1 MEGNSLIE
9 TTGMQH
15 IVKFW
20 GWVASG
26 LLMCTPVMAQSTLSI
41 GAGQVL
47 LAPRT
52 ADNAPPRAV
61 GLADSMKGQ
70 AVPTNQWYSSLVF
83 NPKAEALFAQ
93 PYTVRAASTGFELA
107 LPTRQVIATERK
119 DTEIHYPHRAPLVIT
134 PMSFKPTQGK
144 LAKVSDWAIDIA
156 MGAGADRFD
165 FTVAHGSPYVYG
177 RISRGPVAFQT
188 STAAQRTQLNA
199 DERVLTLNS
208 GGQTFAIF
216 GPTGVRYEQVGQQW
230 VAHLPADK
238 GYFST
243 AVLPDTSPDTVA
255 LFIKHAHAHITQTQ
269 VSWHYNDSNNALRTE
284 YRVTT
289 QPMEGTE
296 TQTLLG
302 LYPHHWH
309 QNQSVNGQLRGQ
321 YETIRGAIRLLP
333 ANQFST
339 ELTYRG
345 FVPFWPGLQ
354 NHPRNDEL
362 KAVLKADVSNARRNM
377 LQIGN
382 GPYWQGKG
390 LQRIGKVMDVAEQ
403 QGDAEAA
410 KRLQNLL
417 KGRIEQWFS
426 GKDRQTYFHLDKTLG
441 TVLAYPE
448 EYFAVEQMNDH
459 HFHYGY
465 WIRTM
470 ADLALR
476 DPEWTSDAQW
486 GAMTNLLIQ
495 DIATAKRGQKD
506 FPFLRTFDIYEGHS
520 WASGN
525 GIGEWGNNQESSSEA
540 INAWSALILW
550 AEIRGDKA
558 LRDLGIYLYTT
569 EIEAIRHYWF
579 DVHNLVFAPEYKN
592 KEVSM
597 LFGGAYKHNTWWTD
611 EPRQIK
617 GINLLPITTSSTY
630 LGLDPAHTKRSLA
643 TLPEDT
649 RIYESRGKRANPT
662 DMWQDLFAKYMA
674 LTDPAAGLKMWDR
687 WGAVELGDT
696 RTHALHFMLSLE
708 EMGPPDFSV
717 TADHVLHSVF
727 KRADGQR
734 TYLAYNTANTPRT
747 VKFSDGQVLQVPPR
761 SLAQSKRRVSP

>member
-1 MEGNSLIE
+1 MGYDSSFESLEMTEIF
-9 TTGMQH
+9 
-15 IVKFW
+15 KSLCL
-20 GWVASG
+20 VALG
-26 LLMCTPVMAQSTLSI
+26 LLVSSASMAQSTMSF

-52 ADNAPPRAV
+52 ADNAAPKAI

-70 AVPTNQWYSSLVF
+70 AVPTNQWYSGLVF
-83 NPKAEALFAQ
+83 SPKAEVLFAQ
-93 PYTVRAASTGFELA
+93 PYSVRAAATGFELA
-107 LPTRQVIATERK
+107 LPKRQVISTERK

-134 PMSFKPTQGK
+134 PLDFKASQGK
-144 LAKVSDWAIDIA
+144 LAKASDWAIDIS

-165 FTVAHGSPYVYG
+165 FTVAHGSPYIYG
-177 RISRGPVAFQT
+177 RISRGSVSFQT
-188 STAAQRTQLNA
+188 SAAAQRTQLSS
-199 DERVLTLNS
+199 DQRVLTLLS
-208 GGQTFAIF
+208 EGQTYAIF
-216 GPTGVRYEQVGQQW
+216 GPSGVRWEQLGQQW
-230 VAHLPADK
+230 VAHLPMGK
-238 GYFST
+238 GYFSA
-243 AVLPDTSPDTVA
+243 AVLPDNSSETLA
-255 LFIKHAHAHITQTQ
+255 LFMRHAHAHITQTQ
-269 VSWHYNDSNNALRTE
+269 VSWHYNETNNSLRTD
-284 YRVTT
+284 YSVTT
-289 QPMEGTE
+289 QAMEGTE
-296 TQTLLG
+296 TQTLMG

-309 QNQSVNGQLRGQ
+309 QNQSVNGKLKGQ

-345 FVPFWPGLQ
+345 FVPFWPGLKD
-354 NHPRNDEL
+354 HPRNDDL

-390 LQRIGKVMDVAEQ
+390 LQRISKVLDVAEQ
-403 QGDAEAA
+403 QGDTEAA

-476 DPEWTSDAQW
+476 DPEWASDTQW

-495 DIATAKRGQKD
+495 DIATAERGKKE

-520 WASGN
+520 WASG
-525 GIGEWGNNQESSSEA
+525 IGLGDLGNNQESSSEA

-579 DVHNLVFAPEYKN
+579 DVYNLVFAPEYKN

-617 GINLLPITTSSTY
+617 GINLLPISTSSTY

-674 LTDPAAGLKMWDR
+674 LTDPAEGLKMWNR

-708 EMGPPDFSV
+708 KMGPPDFSV

-727 KRADGQR
+727 KRSDGLR
-734 TYLAYNTANTPRT
+734 TYLAYNTGSQAKT
-747 VKFSDGQVLQVPPR
+747 VTFSDGQLLQVPPR
-761 SLAQSKRRVSP
+761 SLAQASKKVPP

>member
-1 MEGNSLIE
+1 MS
-9 TTGMQH
+9 
-15 IVKFW
+15 
-20 GWVASG
+20 ASFRFMV
-26 LLMCTPVMAQSTLSI
+26 LTLSSLLLASTSWAQASKAV

-47 LAPRT
+47 LAPRST
-52 ADNAPPRAV
+52 DNAPPPAI
-61 GLADSMKGQ
+61 GLTEKMKAQ
-70 AVPTNQWYSSLVF
+70 AVPTNQWYSGLVF
-83 NPKAEALFAQ
+83 SRQAEVLFAQ
-93 PYTVRAASTGFELA
+93 PYTVRAPSSGFELA

-119 DTEIHYPHRAPLVIT
+119 DTEIHYPHRSPLIISPV
-134 PMSFKPTQGK
+134 SFKASQGK
-144 LAKVSDWAIDIA
+144 LAKISDWAIDIA
-156 MGAGADRFD
+156 MGNATDHFD
-165 FTVAHGSPYVYG
+165 LTVTHGSPYVYG
-177 RISRGPVAFQT
+177 RISQGPVSIQT
-188 STAAQRTQLNA
+188 SAPSTRVQLIA
-199 DERVLTLNS
+199 DERVLTLTSN
-208 GGQTFAIF
+208 GQTFAIF
-216 GPTGVRYEQVGQQW
+216 GPTGVRWEQTGPQW
-230 VAHLPADK
+230 LAHLPQGK
-238 GYFST
+238 GYFSA
-243 AVLPDTSPDTVA
+243 AVLPDNKTETLAWMTRHAYS
-255 LFIKHAHAHITQTQ
+255 FITDTQ
-269 VSWHYNDSNNALRTE
+269 VKWQFNPSKSILTTDYT
-284 YRVTT
+284 VTT
-289 QPMEGTE
+289 QVMEGAE
-296 TQTLLG
+296 SQTIQG

-309 QNQSVNGQLRGQ
+309 QNNLVNGKLQAQ
-321 YETIRGAIRLLP
+321 YDTVRGAIRLLP
-333 ANQFST
+333 SNHFST
-339 ELTYRG
+339 ELIYRG
-345 FVPFWPGLQ
+345 FVPHWPAIT
-354 NHPRNDEL
+354 NSPRLTEL
-362 KAVLKADVSNARRNM
+362 NEVLKVDVRNARRNM

-390 LQRIGKVMDVAEQ
+390 LQRISKVMDVAEQ
-403 QGDAEAA
+403 QGDSESAL
-410 KRLQNLL
+410 RLQNLL

-426 GKDRQTYFHLDKTLG
+426 GKDRHTYFHLDKTLG

-476 DPEWTSDAQW
+476 DPAWTSDAQW
-486 GAMTNLLIQ
+486 GSMTQLLIQ
-495 DIATAKRGQKD
+495 DIATAQRGRAD

-520 WASGN
+520 WASGV
-525 GIGEWGNNQESSSEA
+525 GLGDLGNNQESSSEA
-540 INAWSALILW
+540 INAWAALILW
-550 AEIRGDKA
+550 AEIRGDTQ

-630 LGLDPAHTKRSLA
+630 LGLDPEHTKRSLA

-662 DMWQDLFAKYMA
+662 DMWQDLFAKYMG
-674 LTDPAAGLKMWDR
+674 LTDPAAGLKTWDR

-696 RTHALHFMLSLE
+696 RTHALHFLLSLE
-708 EMGPPDFSV
+708 EMGPPDFSI

-734 TYLAYNTANTPRT
+734 TYLAYNTGNSPRL
-747 VKFSDGQVLQVPPR
+747 VHFSDGQVLQVPAR
-761 SLAQSKRRVSP
+761 SLAHIKRR

>member
-1 MEGNSLIE
+1 
-9 TTGMQH
+9 MQH
-15 IVKFW
+15 IIFSISF
-20 GWVASG
+20 AACG
-26 LLMCTPVMAQSTLSI
+26 LLLPALALSQGSMAI

-47 LAPRT
+47 LSPRT
-52 ADNAPPRAV
+52 ADNSPPPAL
-61 GLADSMKGQ
+61 GLTDAMKAQ
-70 AVPTNQWYSSLVF
+70 AVPTNQWYSSLIF
-83 NPKAEALFAQ
+83 NRNPEVLFAQ
-93 PYTVRAASTGFELA
+93 PYTVRAAATGFEMA
-107 LPTRQVIATERK
+107 LPTRQVIPTERK
-119 DTEIHYPHRAPLVIT
+119 DTEIHYPHRSPLVIS
-134 PMSFKPTQGK
+134 PVAFKASQGK
-144 LAKVSDWAIDIA
+144 LAKAGDWSIDIA
-156 MGAGADRFD
+156 MGSGADRLD
-165 FTVAHGSPYVYG
+165 FTVAHGSPYVHG
-177 RISRGPVAFQT
+177 RVSRGPVAFQT
-188 STAAQRTQLNA
+188 ATSAQRSQLSN

-208 GGQTFAIF
+208 NGQTFAIF
-216 GPTGVRYEQVGQQW
+216 GPTGVRWQQVGPQW

-238 GYFST
+238 GFFST
-243 AVLPDTSPDTVA
+243 AVLPNDLPETVA
-255 LFIKHAHAHITQTQ
+255 LFTRHAHAHITETQ
-269 VSWHYNDSNNALRTE
+269 VSWHYNETNNALRTD
-284 YRVTT
+284 YRVNT
-289 QPMEGTE
+289 QAMEGAE

-309 QNQSVNGQLRGQ
+309 QNQSVDGKLKGQ

-333 ANQFST
+333 GNYFST

-345 FVPFWPGLQ
+345 FVPFWPGLK
-354 NHPRNDEL
+354 NHPRIGDL
-362 KAVLKADVSNARRNM
+362 QTVLSADVSNARRNM

-390 LQRIGKVMDVAEQ
+390 LQRISKVMDVAEQ
-403 QGDAEAA
+403 QGDTEAA

-426 GKDRQTYFHLDKTLG
+426 GKNRQTYFHLDKTLG

-486 GAMTNLLIQ
+486 GAMTQLLIQ

-630 LGLDPAHTKRSLA
+630 LGLDPEHTRRSLA

-649 RIYESRGKRANPT
+649 RIFESRGKRANPT

-674 LTDPAAGLKMWDR
+674 LTDPAEGLKMWNR

-696 RTHALHFMLSLE
+696 RTHTLHFLMSLDI
-708 EMGPPDFSV
+708 MGTPDFSV

-727 KRADGQR
+727 KRKDGQR
-734 TYLAYNTANTPRT
+734 TYLAFNAGNTPHT
-747 VKFSDGQVLQVPPR
+747 VKFSDGQVLEVPAGR
-761 SLAQSKRRVSP
+761 LAQTTRQVHP

>member
-1 MEGNSLIE
+1 MSKNHLSNS
-9 TTGMQH
+9 TGMHH
-15 IVKFW
+15 IFKFW
-20 GWVASG
+20 GLVASG
-26 LLMCTPVMAQSTLSI
+26 MLACTSGLAQSTLQV

-52 ADNAPPRAV
+52 ADNAAPPAL

-70 AVPTNQWYSSLVF
+70 AVATNQWYSSLIF
-83 NPKAEALFAQ
+83 NAKAEALFAQ
-93 PYTVRAASTGFELA
+93 PYTVRAAATGFELA

-134 PMSFKPTQGK
+134 PLSFKPTQGK
-144 LAKVSDWAIDIA
+144 LAKASDWSIDIA
-156 MGAGADRFD
+156 MGTGTDRFD

-188 STAAQRTQLNA
+188 SASSQRTQIST
-199 DERVLTLNS
+199 DDRVLTLSS

-216 GPTGVRYEQVGQQW
+216 GPTGVRWEQVGPQW

-243 AVLPDTSPDTVA
+243 AVLPDNTAETLA
-255 LFIKHAHAHITQTQ
+255 LFTRHAHAHVIQTQ
-269 VSWHYNDSNNALRTE
+269 VSWQYNEANNALRTE
-284 YRVTT
+284 YRATT
-289 QPMEGTE
+289 QVMEGAE
-296 TQTLLG
+296 SQTLLG

-309 QNQSVNGQLRGQ
+309 QNPSVNGKLKGQ
-321 YETIRGAIRLLP
+321 YETIRGAVRLLP

-345 FVPFWPGLQ
+345 FVPFWPGLK
-354 NHPRNDEL
+354 NHPRNDDL

-390 LQRIGKVMDVAEQ
+390 LQRISKVMDVAEQ
-403 QGDAEAA
+403 QGDDEAA

-417 KGRIEQWFS
+417 KSRIEQWFS

-476 DPEWTSDAQW
+476 DPEWTSDAKW
-486 GAMTNLLIQ
+486 GAMTQLLIQ
-495 DIATAKRGQKD
+495 DIATPKRGQKD

-630 LGLDPAHTKRSLA
+630 LGLDPAHTQRSLA

-649 RIYESRGKRANPT
+649 RIFESRGKRANPT

-708 EMGPPDFSV
+708 SMGPPDFSV

-747 VKFSDGQVLQVPPR
+747 VKFSDGQVLEVPAK
-761 SLAQSKRRVSP
+761 SLGQTTRLIKP

>member
-1 MEGNSLIE
+1 
-9 TTGMQH
+9 MQH
-15 IVKFW
+15 AFRFLTFTLAIA
-20 GWVASG
+20 GLQISCLAVAQP
-26 LLMCTPVMAQSTLSI
+26 TAKV

-52 ADNAPPRAV
+52 ADNSPPPAI
-61 GLADSMKGQ
+61 GLTDAMKKQ
-70 AVPTNQWYSSLVF
+70 AVATNQWYSGLTFS
-83 NPKAEALFAQ
+83 PKPEVLFAH
-93 PYTVRAASTGFELA
+93 PYTVKAPVSGFELA

-119 DTEIHYPHRAPLVIT
+119 DTEIHYPHRSPLVIA
-134 PMSFKPTQGK
+134 PVAFKAIQGK
-144 LAKVSDWAIDIA
+144 LAKANDWAIDIA
-156 MGAGADRFD
+156 MGSGAERFD
-165 FTVAHGSPYVYG
+165 LTVAHGSPYVFG
-177 RISRGPVAFQT
+177 RISQGPVSFH
-188 STAAQRTQLNA
+188 TADQSQRTQLSS
-199 DERVLTLNS
+199 DDRVLTLTS

-216 GPTGVRYEQVGQQW
+216 GPSGVRWEQSGKQW
-230 VAHLPADK
+230 LAHLPQGK
-238 GYFST
+238 GYFSA
-243 AVLPDTSPDTVA
+243 AVLPDNKPETLA
-255 LFIKHAHAHITQTQ
+255 LFTRHAYAFITQTQ
-269 VSWHYNDSNNALRTE
+269 VTWQFNETTNAVKTE
-284 YRVTT
+284 YLVSTEV
-289 QPMEGTE
+289 MEGNE
-296 TQTLLG
+296 SQTLQG

-309 QNQSVNGQLRGQ
+309 QNAQVSGKLVGQ
-321 YETIRGAIRLLP
+321 YESIRGAIKLLP
-333 ANQFST
+333 SNQFST

-345 FVPFWPGLQ
+345 FVPHWPGLK

-362 KAVLKADVSNARRNM
+362 NTLLSADVRNARRNM

-390 LQRIGKVMDVAEQ
+390 LQRISKVMDVAEQ
-403 QGDAEAA
+403 QGDADAT
-410 KRLQNLL
+410 KRLQSLL

-426 GKDRQTYFHLDKTLG
+426 GKDRSTYFHLDKTLG

-476 DPEWTSDAQW
+476 DPEWASDAQW
-486 GAMTNLLIQ
+486 GAMTQLLIK
-495 DIATAKRGQKD
+495 DIATSERGRAD

-520 WASGN
+520 WASGV
-525 GIGEWGNNQESSSEA
+525 GLGDLGNNQESSSEA

-617 GINLLPITTSSTY
+617 GINLLPISTSSTY
-630 LGLDPAHTKRSLA
+630 LGLDPEHTRRSLA

-649 RIYESRGKRANPT
+649 RIFESRGKRANPT
-662 DMWQDLFAKYMA
+662 DMWQDLFAKYMG
-674 LTDPAAGLKMWDR
+674 LTDPAAALKMWDR

-696 RTHALHFMLSLE
+696 RTHALHFLLSLE
-708 EMGPPDFSV
+708 SMGPPDFSV

-747 VKFSDGQVLQVPPR
+747 VKFSDGQVLEVPAR
-761 SLAQSKRRVSP
+761 SLAQAQRQASR

>member
-1 MEGNSLIE
+1 MELFPRCLMLTI
-9 TTGMQH
+9 
-15 IVKFW
+15 
-20 GWVASG
+20 SG
-26 LLMCTPVMAQSTLSI
+26 LVLSTSVMAQVTTSV

-47 LAPRT
+47 MS
-52 ADNAPPRAV
+52 PRATDNKPPPAI
-61 GLADSMKGQ
+61 GLTDTMKGQ
-70 AVPTNQWYSSLVF
+70 AVATNQWYSGLIFS
-83 NPKAEALFAQ
+83 PKPEVLFAQ
-93 PYTVRAASTGFELA
+93 PYTVKAPATGFELA
-107 LPTRQVIATERK
+107 LPTRQVLATERK
-119 DTEIHYPHRAPLVIT
+119 DTEIHYPHRAPLVIS
-134 PMSFKPTQGK
+134 PVAFKASQGK
-144 LAKVSDWAIDIA
+144 LAKASDWSIDIA
-156 MGAGADRFD
+156 MGTSTDRFD
-165 FTVAHGSPYVYG
+165 LTVAHGSPYVFG
-177 RISRGPVAFQT
+177 RISQGPVAFT
-188 STAAQRTQLNA
+188 TTAQAQRTQIST
-199 DERVLTLNS
+199 DPRVLTLSS

-216 GPTGVRYEQVGQQW
+216 GPNGVRWEQSGNQW
-230 VAHLPADK
+230 MAHLPEGK
-238 GYFST
+238 GYFSA
-243 AVLPDTSPDTVA
+243 AVLPDVSPETLA
-255 LFIKHAHAHITQTQ
+255 LFTRHAYAFVTQTQ
-269 VSWHYNDSNNALRTE
+269 VSWRYGETNNAL
-284 YRVTT
+284 TT
-289 QPMEGTE
+289 DYQVSTQVMEGTE
-296 TQTLLG
+296 TQTLQG

-309 QNQSVNGQLRGQ
+309 QNAQVAGKLIGQ
-321 YETIRGAIRLLP
+321 YDTIRGAIRLLP
-333 ANQFST
+333 SNQFST
-339 ELTYRG
+339 VLTYRG
-345 FVPFWPGLQ
+345 FVPYWPSVK
-354 NHPRNDEL
+354 NNPRNDEL
-362 KAVLKADVSNARRNM
+362 KAVMKADVRNARRNM

-390 LQRIGKVMDVAEQ
+390 LQRISKVMDVAEQ
-403 QGDAEAA
+403 QGDADAA
-410 KRLQNLL
+410 ARLQSLL

-426 GKDRQTYFHLDKTLG
+426 GKDRNTYFHLDKTLG

-486 GAMTNLLIQ
+486 GAMTELLIK
-495 DIATAKRGQKD
+495 DIATAERGRAD

-520 WASGN
+520 WASG
-525 GIGEWGNNQESSSEA
+525 IGLGDLGNNQESSSEA

-550 AEIRGDKA
+550 AEIRGNKA

-617 GINLLPITTSSTY
+617 GINLLPISSSSTY
-630 LGLDPAHTKRSLA
+630 LGLDPEHTRRSLA

-662 DMWQDLFAKYMA
+662 DMWQDLFAKYMG
-674 LTDPAAGLKMWDR
+674 LTDPAEGLKMWDR

-696 RTHALHFMLSLE
+696 RTHTLHFLLSLE
-708 EMGPPDFSV
+708 TMGPPDFSV

-734 TYLAYNTANTPRT
+734 TYLAYNTSNTPRT
-747 VKFSDGQVLQVPPR
+747 VKFSDGQVLEVPPR
-761 SLAQSKRRVSP
+761 SLAQAQRQVRP

>member
-1 MEGNSLIE
+1 MASNSLTKSTEMHKIF
-9 TTGMQH
+9 
-15 IVKFW
+15 KFW
-20 GWVASG
+20 GAVVSG
-26 LLMCTPVMAQSTLSI
+26 FLLCTATQAQPTRPI

-52 ADNAPPRAV
+52 ADNAAPKAI

-70 AVPTNQWYSSLVF
+70 AVPTNQWYSGLVF
-83 NPKAEALFAQ
+83 SPKAEVLFAQ
-93 PYTVRAASTGFELA
+93 PYTVRAAASGFELA
-107 LPTRQVIATERK
+107 LPTRQVIATERQ
-119 DTEIHYPHRAPLVIT
+119 DTEIHYPHRAPLVIS
-134 PMSFKPTQGK
+134 PVSFKATQGK
-144 LAKVSDWAIDIA
+144 LTKASDWAVEIA
-156 MGAGADRFD
+156 MGSAADRLD

-188 STAAQRTQLNA
+188 PASAQRTSLST

-208 GGQTFAIF
+208 GGQTFALF
-216 GPTGVRYEQVGQQW
+216 GPSGVRWEQMGSQW
-230 VAHLPADK
+230 VAHLPTDK
-238 GYFST
+238 GYFT
-243 AVLPDTSPDTVA
+243 AAVLPDNSSETLS
-255 LFIKHAHAHITQTQ
+255 LFIRHAHAHITQTQ
-269 VSWHYNDSNNALRTE
+269 VSWHYTETNNSLRTD

-289 QPMEGTE
+289 QAMEGTE

-309 QNQSVNGQLRGQ
+309 QNQSVNGKLKGQ

-345 FVPFWPGLQ
+345 FVPFWPGLKD
-354 NHPRNDEL
+354 HPRNDDL

-390 LQRIGKVMDVAEQ
+390 LQRISKVLDVAEQ
-403 QGDAEAA
+403 QGDTEAA
-410 KRLQNLL
+410 KRLEKLL
-417 KGRIEQWFS
+417 MGRIEQWFS
-426 GKDRQTYFHLDKTLG
+426 GKDRQTYFHLDRTLG

-476 DPEWTSDAQW
+476 DPEWASDTQW

-495 DIATAKRGQKD
+495 DIATAERGKKD

-520 WASGN
+520 WASG
-525 GIGEWGNNQESSSEA
+525 IGLGDLGNNQESSSEA

-550 AEIRGDKA
+550 AEIRGDNA

-617 GINLLPITTSSTY
+617 GINLLPISTSSTY

-674 LTDPAAGLKMWDR
+674 LTNPAEGLKMWNR

-696 RTHALHFMLSLE
+696 RTHTLHFLLSLE
-708 EMGPPDFSV
+708 KMGPPDFSV

-734 TYLAYNTANTPRT
+734 TYLAYNAGKTPRT
-747 VKFSDGQVLQVPPR
+747 VKFSDGQVLEVPVG
-761 SLAQSKRRVSP
+761 SLVQATRLIRP

>member
-1 MEGNSLIE
+1 
-9 TTGMQH
+9 
-15 IVKFW
+15 
-20 GWVASG
+20 
-26 LLMCTPVMAQSTLSI
+26 
-41 GAGQVL
+41 
-47 LAPRT
+47 
-52 ADNAPPRAV
+52 
-61 GLADSMKGQ
+61 
-70 AVPTNQWYSSLVF
+70 
-83 NPKAEALFAQ
+83 
-93 PYTVRAASTGFELA
+93 
-107 LPTRQVIATERK
+107 
-119 DTEIHYPHRAPLVIT
+119 
-134 PMSFKPTQGK
+134 
-144 LAKVSDWAIDIA
+144 
-156 MGAGADRFD
+156 
-165 FTVAHGSPYVYG
+165 
-177 RISRGPVAFQT
+177 
-188 STAAQRTQLNA
+188 
-199 DERVLTLNS
+199 
-208 GGQTFAIF
+208 
-216 GPTGVRYEQVGQQW
+216 
-230 VAHLPADK
+230 
-238 GYFST
+238 
-243 AVLPDTSPDTVA
+243 
-255 LFIKHAHAHITQTQ
+255 
-269 VSWHYNDSNNALRTE
+269 
-284 YRVTT
+284 
-289 QPMEGTE
+289 
-296 TQTLLG
+296 
-302 LYPHHWH
+302 
-309 QNQSVNGQLRGQ
+309 
-321 YETIRGAIRLLP
+321 LLP

-339 ELTYRG
+339 ALTYRG
-345 FVPFWPGLQ
+345 FVPFWPGLKD
-354 NHPRNDEL
+354 HPRNDDL
-362 KAVLKADVSNARRNM
+362 NAVLKADVSNARRNM

-390 LQRIGKVMDVAEQ
+390 LQRISKVLDVAEQ
-403 QGDAEAA
+403 QGDTEAA
-410 KRLQNLL
+410 KRLEKLL

-426 GKDRQTYFHLDKTLG
+426 GKDRQTYFHLDRTLG

-476 DPEWTSDAQW
+476 DPEWASDTQW

-495 DIATAKRGQKD
+495 DIATAERGKKD

-520 WASGN
+520 WASG
-525 GIGEWGNNQESSSEA
+525 IGLGDLGNNQESSSEA

-617 GINLLPITTSSTY
+617 GINLLPISTSSTY
-630 LGLDPAHTKRSLA
+630 LGLDPAHTRRSLA

-674 LTDPAAGLKMWDR
+674 LTDPSEGLKMWNR

-696 RTHALHFMLSLE
+696 RTHTLHFLLSLE
-708 EMGPPDFSV
+708 KMGPPDFSV

-734 TYLAYNTANTPRT
+734 TYFAYNAGKTPRT
-747 VKFSDGQVLQVPPR
+747 VKFSDGQVLEVPVD
-761 SLAQSKRRVSP
+761 SLAQATRLIRP

>member
-1 MEGNSLIE
+1 
-9 TTGMQH
+9 MQH
-15 IVKFW
+15 SLRFLFT
-20 GWVASG
+20 ALSG
-26 LLMCTPVMAQSTLSI
+26 MLACMPALAQSTLSV
-41 GAGQVL
+41 GSGQVL

-52 ADNAPPRAV
+52 TDNKPPPAI
-61 GLADSMKGQ
+61 GLTDAMKKQ
-70 AVPTNQWYSSLVF
+70 AVATNQWYSGLIFSTQPEV
-83 NPKAEALFAQ
+83 LFAH
-93 PYTVRAASTGFELA
+93 PYTVKAPATGFELA
-107 LPTRQVIATERK
+107 LPTRQVIPTERK
-119 DTEIHYPHRAPLVIT
+119 DTEIHYPHRAPLVIS
-134 PMSFKPTQGK
+134 PLAFKPSQGK
-144 LAKVSDWAIDIA
+144 LAKASDWAIDIA
-156 MGAGADRFD
+156 MGSGGDTFNL
-165 FTVAHGSPYVYG
+165 TVAHGSPYVYG
-177 RISRGPVAFQT
+177 RVSRGPVGFQ
-188 STAAQRTQLNA
+188 AAPDAQRVPLSTDA
-199 DERVLTLNS
+199 RVLTLRS

-216 GPTGVRYEQVGQQW
+216 GPTGVRWEPAGAQW
-230 VAHLPADK
+230 VAHMPEGK
-238 GYFST
+238 GYFSA
-243 AVLPDTSPDTVA
+243 AVLPNSNPETLA
-255 LFIKHAHAHITQTQ
+255 LFTRHAYAFTTQTQ
-269 VSWHYNDSNNALRTE
+269 VGWRFNEAQSTLQTDYKVS
-284 YRVTT
+284 T
-289 QPMEGTE
+289 QVMEGTE
-296 TQTLLG
+296 TQTLQG

-309 QNQSVNGQLRGQ
+309 QNPQVEGKLLADYDS
-321 YETIRGAIRLLP
+321 IRGPIRLL
-333 ANQFST
+333 AGNQFST
-339 ELTYRG
+339 QLTYRG
-345 FVPFWPGLQ
+345 FVPHWPGVKQ
-354 NHPRNDEL
+354 HPRLGDL
-362 KAVLKADVSNARRNM
+362 DGVLKADVRNARRNM

-390 LQRIGKVMDVAEQ
+390 LQRITKVMDVAEQ
-403 QGDAEAA
+403 QGDADAA
-410 KRLQNLL
+410 ARLQTLI

-476 DPEWTSDAQW
+476 DPAWTADAQW
-486 GAMTNLLIQ
+486 GAMAQLLIK
-495 DIATAKRGQKD
+495 DIATAERGRAD
-506 FPFLRTFDIYEGHS
+506 FPFLRTFDVYEGHS
-520 WASGN
+520 WASG
-525 GIGEWGNNQESSSEA
+525 IGLGDLGNNQESSSEA
-540 INAWSALILW
+540 INAWAALILW

-579 DVHNLVFAPEYKN
+579 DVHKLVFAPEYQN

-630 LGLDPAHTKRSLA
+630 LGLDPAHTRRSLA

-649 RIYESRGKRANPT
+649 RIFESRGKRADPT
-662 DMWQDLFAKYMA
+662 DMWQDLFAKYMG
-674 LTDPAAGLKMWDR
+674 LTDPAEGLKMWDR

-696 RTHALHFMLSLE
+696 RTHALHFLMSLDN
-708 EMGPPDFSV
+708 MGPPDFSV

-747 VKFSDGQVLQVPPR
+747 VTFSDGHVLQVPPR
-761 SLAQSKRRVSP
+761 SLAQGQRPVTP